1 MPLHPSY
8 KPLRH
13 LLIER
18 NMTLADLRKST
29 PISRNTFTSI
39 NQDRFVSLETI
50 AHICEFLDCRI
61 EDVVEFVKE

>member
-1 MPLHPSY
+1 MPLRPSY

-29 PISRNTFTSI
+29 PVSRNTFTSI
-39 NQDRFVSLETI
+39 NHDRFVSLETI
-50 AHICEFLDCRI
+50 AHICEALNCRI
-61 EDVVEFVKE
+61 ENVVEFVPE